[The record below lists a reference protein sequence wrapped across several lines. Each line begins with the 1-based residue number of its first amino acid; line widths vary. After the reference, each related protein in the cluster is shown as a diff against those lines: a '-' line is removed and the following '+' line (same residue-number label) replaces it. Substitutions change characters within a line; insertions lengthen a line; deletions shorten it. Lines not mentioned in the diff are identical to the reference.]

1 MPAKSQEIRVDLAGY
16 GRYSRPVM
24 AVANGIERKKK
35 GKGKVTLAWTPDGR
49 ERKRKERERDGLM
62 GGPRASEREKRG
74 ARGWAELGPE
84 EWAVCAR
91 KRVGSREIQPEGVFS
106 DF

>member
-16 GRYSRPVM
+16 GSYSRPVM

-49 ERKRKERERDGLM
+49 ERKRKERERWTDGW
-62 GGPRASEREKRG
+62 ASRVRERKERG
-74 ARGWAELGPE
+74 AR
-84 EWAVCAR
+84 
-91 KRVGSREIQPEGVFS
+91 VG
-106 DF
+106 